1 MSSNNDIT
9 FKERL
14 IDKRKERD
22 ISQSELARKA
32 GLQPSAIAHFEAG
45 RRKPSFANIRAL
57 AVALNTTAD
66 YLLGSGEAQTAFR
79 DEVKLTNDD
88 RDFIQS
94 IIDMR
99 VKEKSGD

>member
-1 MSSNNDIT
+1 MSSDSTTT
-9 FKERL
+9 FMQRM

-22 ISQSELARKA
+22 LSQSELARKA

-45 RRKPSFANIRAL
+45 RRKPSFANIRTL
-57 AVALNTTAD
+57 AIALNTTAD
-66 YLLGSGEAQTAFR
+66 FLLGSGEAQTAFR
-79 DEVKLTNDD
+79 DESKLTDAD
-88 RDFIQS
+88 REFIQE